1 MADKK
6 TRTFWIVPGVV
17 NPETKQPIEFNTL
30 EQAKAQAGGFAGI
43 GAKTPVEVTEEMT
56 EDGEYTQY
64 VTDPQTGK
72 RVQMGGGV
80 DSKQLALSSARTA
93 AANTA
98 ADNARADA
106 ARQPAPQTPDQARY
120 TKAQADAAE
129 AEAAQAK
136 AGPETIRRPA
146 PPDVRRDVP
155 NATETVSK
163 AQADYDRQ
171 VQGDQRQALIDLQ
184 SRTTAAETKAH
195 QDALLRIEQEK
206 WTHQQALD
214 EYNKSLDAIRLQ
226 AQAEQN
232 KITQRGQDITVRGQ
246 DVSAGV
252 QTRGQDIGFQQSGGE
267 SAAATFRAMLPYMN
281 APGQVESTNSLMA
294 GRGPV
299 PTQPTPVPSPTA
311 PWMQGAAAAQGMMP
325 GQYVLPGAPPQVPA
339 GQYQLPG

>member
-106 ARQPAPQTPDQARY
+106 ARQPAPQTPDQARL

-129 AEAAQAK
+129 AN

-146 PPDVRRDVP
+146 PADVRREVP
-155 NATETVSK
+155 GATETVTK
-163 AQADYDRQ
+163 VQADYDRQ
-171 VQGDQRQALIDLQ
+171 ATIDLQ
-184 SRTTAAETKAH
+184 NRVQAAETKAH

-232 KITQRGQDITVRGQ
+232 KIQQRGQDITVRGQ

-311 PWMQGAAAAQGMMP
+311 PWMQGVAAAQGMMP
-325 GQYVLPGAPPQVPA
+325 SPYTLPGAPPQVPA